1 MPQFEHSA
9 LTRNRARPFKLNE
22 RRIWPGCIE
31 IEVEGE
37 LDLAV
42 SDRLR
47 EALDAASERPCHV
60 LVGLGACDFID
71 ASGLAVL
78 VTASR
83 AFAARGRQLLLYGVH
98 GQVRRMLTVTGLTEN
113 GLRVTAGDASAL
125 PVAEET
131 VPGGDF
137 SVTLANEGSARL
149 SPLSSSL
156 G

>member
-9 LTRNRARPFKLNE
+9 TRHRVRPFKLSE

-47 EALDAASERPCHV
+47 QALDTASDGPCHV

-71 ASGLAVL
+71 SSGLAVL
-78 VTASR
+78 VAASR
-83 AFAARGRQLLLYGVH
+83 AFADRGRQLLLYGVH
-98 GQVRRMLTVTGLTEN
+98 GQVRRMLAITGLTEN
-113 GLRVTAGDASAL
+113 GLRVAAGDPSASLA
-125 PVAEET
+125 AEET

-137 SVTLANEGSARL
+137 SVTLADGRSARL
-149 SPLSSSL
+149 HRSGVAAP
-156 G
+156 

>member
-1 MPQFEHSA
+1 MPQIEHPA
-9 LTRNRARPFKLNE
+9 QTRNRVRPFKLSE

-47 EALDAASERPCHV
+47 KALDAGGESPCHV

-71 ASGLAVL
+71 SSGLAVL
-78 VTASR
+78 VAASR
-83 AFAARGRQLLLYGVH
+83 AFAGRGRQLLLYGVH

-113 GLRVTAGDASAL
+113 GLRVAAGDASA
-125 PVAEET
+125 PPPNAEAI
-131 VPGGDF
+131 PDRDF
-137 SVTLANEGSARL
+137 SVTLANGGSARL
-149 SPLSSSL
+149 RRSGAAP
-156 G
+156 